1 MNRFRGYPLGAWFV
15 LVTGVLLGI
24 RTAALMRLG
33 RADMFALNFKVY
45 YYAAETAIAGGDF
58 YAATP
63 PDWPAYRYL
72 YPPLSVVAFY
82 PAAVPGGWL
91 PGFVVHTAGA
101 VAVGAAGGVLLGR
114 YVERAGRSLSR
125 LDYGLIAAF
134 LVASIHSVPSLFYG
148 NVNVQL
154 AALTVVGFV
163 ALDRGREELSG
174 VAFALVAFI
183 KVFPALFGVWFLR
196 RRAWRAVGA
205 AVGTGVGLLALGVP
219 VFGVG
224 TTRTY
229 FREALFPRNRA
240 EMFQGGLDPNSAYI
254 TLRRPLSVAF
264 PGMDPTL
271 LVVLPLLLLAPVV
284 LYLCTD
290 LDDRLDRLVAI
301 HGTVTATLL
310 ALPSYFIY
318 YVYLVFPLVA
328 LLYLMDDRPARTAFV
343 AGAFVANISYTLNNA
358 ENVVRLL
365 PEAVQPA
372 LFAVVR
378 PVFTFMSPIEYGMVL
393 MLAACVAYRY
403 RNGASVRTVAS
414 AAA

>member
-1 MNRFRGYPLGAWFV
+1 MDRYRGYPLGAWFV
-15 LVTGVLLGI
+15 LATGVVFGL
-24 RTAALMRLG
+24 RTAAVMWLG

-63 PDWPAYRYL
+63 PDWPAYRFL
-72 YPPLSVVAFY
+72 YPPLSVLAFY
-82 PAAVPGGWL
+82 PAAIPGNWM

-101 VAVGAAGGVLLGR
+101 VALGTAGAVLLGR
-114 YVERAGRSLSR
+114 YIERAGRSISR
-125 LDYGLIAAF
+125 LDYGLIAGF
-134 LVASIHSVPSLFYG
+134 LVLSIHSVPSLFYG

-154 AALTVVGFV
+154 AALTVAGFV

-174 VAFALVAFI
+174 VAFALAAFV

-196 RRAWRAVGA
+196 RRAWRAVA
-205 AVGTGVGLLALGVP
+205 AAIGTGLGLLALGVP
-219 VFGVG
+219 AFGVG

-229 FREALFPRNRA
+229 LEEALLPRNRA
-240 EMFQGGLDPNSAYI
+240 ELFQGGLDPNSAYI

-264 PGMDPTL
+264 PEMNSTL
-271 LVVLPLLLLAPVV
+271 LVALPFLLLAPVV
-284 LYLCTD
+284 LYLYTD
-290 LDDRLDRLVAI
+290 LDDRVDRLVAI

-328 LLYLMDDRPARTAFV
+328 LLYLMDDVPARRAFV
-343 AGAFVANISYTLNNA
+343 AGAFVANLSFTLNNA

-372 LFAVVR
+372 LFSVVR
-378 PVFTFMSPIEYGMVL
+378 PVFTFMSPIEYGMLL
-393 MLAACVAYRY
+393 MLAACVAYRR
-403 RNGASVRTVAS
+403 RNGVTVRTVAS